1 MNKKKSN
8 YFEIDFLLITKLNI
22 LANYYDITVNESSE
36 QYPLNFNF
44 KNFDNLKINVF
55 SIQSY
60 FSQLFGNNTNKIFLN
75 LDEDDNIDC
84 LLVFFLRYYDFRLYM
99 IFKPKNNALYKFRE
113 EELVII
119 NWIHVYSDKIKKLK
133 MKTQVKDSVQNNN
146 FFGTFFYHFYTA
158 QYSSDKFSTDES
170 YYSNQIRNIY
180 QDYFKRKQIWFQ
192 DPASIL
198 NNKDD
203 FIKYFDFYEN
213 FIDKDFILLNLF
225 KKTSSSNLIKL
236 ADYVF
241 YDDTHLY
248 FTIYAPKDVNK
259 VIINEK
265 TNASFEKRNQFLV
278 LNSIGIIQKNEA
290 RFEQN
295 ININLNDQ
303 NVGKKFILINCINNT
318 KLEQTIK
325 TLKTV
330 NFKNIDEHKQ
340 FIRSIIKHTHE
351 IEFREHSNLKIINN
365 GVFERFEN
373 LKKQIKSTSLVI
385 SKLNHVFY
393 APDNNKMHKDVS
405 FCLNIL
411 KRIPDILYYKMQE
424 DKNLEMLNLFYKKYD
439 QNFLSFIYKNKLIT
453 SEDFQNFELLRLL
466 GLTLNN
472 QGMFETSQVP
482 RSFKLFNEFDLNV
495 LPKDYGPK
503 RYSNFRLETFIIEKY
518 TNLIM
523 LNFDF
528 YFEILQITQTI
539 IIINFEV
546 LFKSVFWSELVNE
559 NVKNKSEYLELKLDF
574 TKKNTTAIKSIY
586 SSANFENSYH
596 SWLALENHDKLILN
610 TNRIKYENLYFKL
623 YRIDAEN
630 LNFKKNETV
639 EKYFLILKIDTITNI
654 TDYILKLQISDSF
667 GNSLLYQFKNI

>member
-278 LNSIGIIQKNEA
+278 LNSIGIIQKM
-290 RFEQN
+290 
-295 ININLNDQ
+295 
-303 NVGKKFILINCINNT
+303 
-318 KLEQTIK
+318 
-325 TLKTV
+325 
-330 NFKNIDEHKQ
+330 
-340 FIRSIIKHTHE
+340 KHA
-351 IEFREHSNLKIINN
+351 SNKI
-365 GVFERFEN
+365 
-373 LKKQIKSTSLVI
+373 
-385 SKLNHVFY
+385 
-393 APDNNKMHKDVS
+393 
-405 FCLNIL
+405 
-411 KRIPDILYYKMQE
+411 
-424 DKNLEMLNLFYKKYD
+424 
-439 QNFLSFIYKNKLIT
+439 
-453 SEDFQNFELLRLL
+453 
-466 GLTLNN
+466 
-472 QGMFETSQVP
+472 
-482 RSFKLFNEFDLNV
+482 
-495 LPKDYGPK
+495 
-503 RYSNFRLETFIIEKY
+503 
-518 TNLIM
+518 
-523 LNFDF
+523 
-528 YFEILQITQTI
+528 
-539 IIINFEV
+539 
-546 LFKSVFWSELVNE
+546 
-559 NVKNKSEYLELKLDF
+559 
-574 TKKNTTAIKSIY
+574 
-586 SSANFENSYH
+586 
-596 SWLALENHDKLILN
+596 
-610 TNRIKYENLYFKL
+610 
-623 YRIDAEN
+623 
-630 LNFKKNETV
+630 
-639 EKYFLILKIDTITNI
+639 
-654 TDYILKLQISDSF
+654 
-667 GNSLLYQFKNI
+667 